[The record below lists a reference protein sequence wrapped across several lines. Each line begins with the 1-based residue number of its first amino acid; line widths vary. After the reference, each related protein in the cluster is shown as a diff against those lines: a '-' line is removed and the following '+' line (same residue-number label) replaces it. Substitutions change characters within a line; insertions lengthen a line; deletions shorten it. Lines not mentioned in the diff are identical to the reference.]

1 MMTNRQV
8 KILQLLM
15 DNSYSGAELAHLL
28 NASRRTIIRDIA
40 TIDYWLE
47 KEKIGNIDTSQK
59 YKLQVNN
66 HYQLETFIQELQLK
80 QYRVLYYLLV
90 YPALSNDDIAAK
102 TLLPKKN
109 IDEIIHYLNQKYKY
123 LFMIR
128 KKVGKGV
135 YLSLTTQ
142 DRIDLLA
149 SLLFSFTRLQK
160 EIPRASYVS
169 KKFRLKNAKL
179 TQLLKRRSTLESQR
193 QLELQLLSWQLCWTH
208 DSIQYSLIEYF
219 EEKNLRIQK
228 AAQLNLVKIL
238 VRINQGY
245 RVKIDEHACAQMLI
259 QHLKRTISFPNYFD
273 ETVTEPLKALK
284 ASYPFSF
291 ELAEELAQGLQDYLK
306 ILYIDSQY
314 IGLYIVNAQHLA
326 SQSVHAVMY
335 EERHSISNINEM
347 LLKEQVKN
355 LILHVVHSVAE
366 LNNCVKKYPITLLLV
381 DKMQLV
387 KVADVNT
394 TYIFNGILDHT
405 DLVKI
410 KNIVDT
416 ALIRAEIK
424 NVFNEHDFFNLNN
437 DVNFN
442 FTLQNALKILSTQH
456 LITAKQANAILKRE
470 AAGNQLIIGHLSV
483 PHIKATIDEPFR
495 LFYFRL
501 DNAIILNKVKVY
513 GILIVL
519 VNSQAS
525 EYTQL
530 FAYLY
535 GQLKHA
541 VPEVLATFRNLNR
554 ALLMA
559 P

>member
-1 MMTNRQV
+1 MITNRQV
-8 KILQLLM
+8 KILQLLI

-47 KEKIGNIDTSQK
+47 KEKIGYIDTSQK
-59 YKLQVNN
+59 YKLQVTN

-80 QYRVLYYLLV
+80 QYRILYYLLI
-90 YPALSNDDIAAK
+90 YPALSNDDIAEK

-109 IDEIIHYLNQKYKY
+109 VDETIHYLNQKYGY
-123 LFMIR
+123 LFMIQ

-135 YLSLTTQ
+135 YLSLTSQ

-149 SLLFSFTRLQK
+149 SLFFSFTQLQN
-160 EIPRASYVS
+160 EIPHAIYAS
-169 KKFRLKNAKL
+169 KKFWLKNTKL
-179 TQLLKRRSTLESQR
+179 IQSLKKKSALESQR
-193 QLELQLLSWQLCWTH
+193 QLKLQILSWQLCRAH
-208 DSIQYSLIEYF
+208 NSIQCSLIEYF

-245 RVKIDEHACAQMLI
+245 RVKIDEHACAQMLV

-273 ETVTEPLKALK
+273 ETVTEPLKTLK

-291 ELAEELAQGLQDYLK
+291 ELAEELSQGLQDYLK

-314 IGLYIVNAQHLA
+314 IGLYIVNAQRLTT
-326 SQSVHAVMY
+326 QNVHAVMY

-347 LLKEQVKN
+347 LLKEQITN
-355 LILHVVHSVAE
+355 LVLHVVHSAEE
-366 LNNCVKKYPITLLLV
+366 LNDCVKEYPIALLLV
-381 DKMQLV
+381 DKMQLI
-387 KVADVNT
+387 KITDVNT

-405 DLVKI
+405 DLTKI
-410 KNIVDT
+410 KSIVDT
-416 ALIRAEIK
+416 ALIRTEI
-424 NVFNEHDFFNLNN
+424 NTVFDEQNFFNLNN
-437 DVNFN
+437 DPDFN
-442 FTLQNALKILSTQH
+442 CTLQNALKILSTQH
-456 LITAKQANAILKRE
+456 LITAKQTNAILKRE
-470 AAGNQLIIGHLSV
+470 DAGNQLIIGHLSV

-501 DNAIILNKVKVY
+501 DNAINLNKAKIY

-535 GQLKHA
+535 AQLKRA
-541 VPEVLATFRNLNR
+541 TPEELDTFQSLNR
-554 ALLMA
+554 TLLME